1 MPFTDVAEGAW
12 YYDAVAY
19 VCRGGLM
26 MGTDETTFSPD
37 NAATRG
43 QLVTIRGGRAGPPVH
58 NTLRHNPAGPAGA
71 GGAVPVR
78 WAASEGV
85 VTGYGN
91 GAFGPDD
98 PVTREQLAVMLYRCA
113 QHLGRDV
120 SIGQDTNI
128 LSYTDAFDVSEYAAA
143 ALQWAC
149 GAGIIRGTG
158 DGSTLTPPGRGHP
171 GPDR

>member
-43 QLVTIRGGRAGPPVH
+43 QLVTILWRLAGSPVL
-58 NTLRHNPAGPAGA
+58 NYLMDYSDVADGA
-71 GGAVPVR
+71 WCAEAVR

-128 LSYTDAFDVSEYAAA
+128 LSYTDAFDVSGYAAA